1 MNELV
6 SYIIAITAG
15 LILGGVFFGGL
26 WLTVKKTLTSKNAA
40 LIVIGSF
47 IFRMG
52 ITLLGFY
59 FVGQGNLQRM
69 LFILLGF
76 IVARFIVLRITKS
89 IDDKNLNSV
98 KEISHES

>member
-1 MNELV
+1 
-6 SYIIAITAG
+6 
-15 LILGGVFFGGL
+15 
-26 WLTVKKTLTSKNAA
+26 
-40 LIVIGSF
+40 
-47 IFRMG
+47 
-52 ITLLGFY
+52 
-59 FVGQGNLQRM
+59 VGQGNLQRM